1 MNNSRYEEFCNEA
14 KRNVARAK
22 AFAEAL
28 EGYSLDE
35 EDIAA
40 IKMAFPQA
48 KFKCVGAYLG
58 AYDEEYHEVL
68 LERWKSE
75 QKTKISSILN
85 DTTEWYQAKWEDSLY
100 FGWCAVNFFPD
111 DGEEYYGYC
120 KVSKKELAEMLAEEE
135 PYIDAGRVIEN
146 EYVLDDLGDKIDP
159 ANFVYLEEAGFN
171 I

>member
-1 MNNSRYEEFCNEA
+1 MTKRYNEFYEASRSDL
-14 KRNVARAK
+14 ARAK

-40 IKMAFPQA
+40 IKAAFPQA

-75 QKTKISSILN
+75 QKMKISSILN
-85 DTTEWYQAKWEDSLY
+85 DTTEWYQAKWEDSPY

-146 EYVLDDLGDKIDP
+146 EYILKDLGSVVDP
-159 ANFVYLEEAGFN
+159 SGFDYLTEAGFN